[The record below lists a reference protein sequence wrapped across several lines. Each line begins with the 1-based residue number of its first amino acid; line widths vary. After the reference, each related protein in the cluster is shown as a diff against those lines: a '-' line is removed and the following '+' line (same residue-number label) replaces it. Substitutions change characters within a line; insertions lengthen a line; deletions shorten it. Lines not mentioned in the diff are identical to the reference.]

1 MGCGAHA
8 LLAHNPLLPLKLSL
22 KSNKGQKKEATKRAR
37 RCVSRRRKNPLF
49 FARRLEERQTECKV
63 CGARVVWD
71 RVELGHHVWTVHG
84 LPLEAYEHL

>member
-1 MGCGAHA
+1 MELNSRPSKTHGVLG
-8 LLAHNPLLPLKLSL
+8 LWL
-22 KSNKGQKKEATKRAR
+22 NK
-37 RCVSRRRKNPLF
+37 KNPLF

-84 LPLEAYEHL
+84 LPLEAYKHL